1 LQKSARVL
9 RHIFC
14 DIRSC
19 RNSMQRG
26 ISSECMSWRCGLVWC
41 LTCVQRSKLASPLTT
56 FACSSSLALAPCLR
70 SHLQL
75 QVICQLRSSQAVI
88 DSIARHSSPR
98 CLALYVHVVGRLC
111 GEFCASSHDPSI
123 APSAT
128 LAPHL
133 LATSLLT
140 SMLSSLSPPGPS
152 AHSSQIPMS
161 PNQKKSLPQNYT
173 TYFVFPRSPFQ
184 NRWRKRL
191 KC

>member
-1 LQKSARVL
+1 M
-9 RHIFC
+9 I
-14 DIRSC
+14 
-19 RNSMQRG
+19 
-26 ISSECMSWRCGLVWC
+26 
-41 LTCVQRSKLASPLTT
+41 CVQRSKLASPLTT
-56 FACSSSLALAPCLR
+56 FRLQLFTSTSAVPEISLTTS
-70 SHLQL
+70 SHLP
-75 QVICQLRSSQAVI
+75 II

-128 LAPHL
+128 PAPHL

-152 AHSSQIPMS
+152 AHSSQIPV
-161 PNQKKSLPQNYT
+161 PFNQKKSLPQNYT
-173 TYFVFPRSPFQ
+173 TYFVSPRFPFQ